1 MKKHILRGAVLCVL
15 LAGLAGCNT
24 VAGVGDDVSGG
35 ARTVQGWLG

>member
-1 MKKHILRGAVLCVL
+1 MKKLILIGVI
-15 LAGLAGCNT
+15 LAALAGCNT

>member
-1 MKKHILRGAVLCVL
+1 MKKMILIGTLLC
-15 LAGLAGCNT
+15 ALAGCNT